1 MSIIQLFFVF
11 VLSSTP
17 ILLKADTL
25 SQEVTVEPVT
35 KAAQKVDSIAHASA
49 PKLQHNLKSDMKS
62 HRDSTLRSLLATL
75 SKEDSLNAISR
86 HETAPDD
93 GIPAAH
99 GVTTGSGKGM
109 LKILRQLTIISR
121 QRPWLPKAAGVAGL
135 LIILWFIMARIAGKK
150 AEKRFMTTTRLSLM
164 DSEVRRAC
172 LHIEK
177 HFAEPGLTPET
188 LCAALITGEPFLEA
202 IFQRELGMSIAGYI
216 GQVRIHHA
224 KQIVA
229 KNPALDGLSVA
240 SQTGFSDAGSFA
252 VMFKKMT
259 GTEFEN
265 FREEKQV
272 SPA

>member
-1 MSIIQLFFVF
+1 MSIIKLFFVF

-25 SQEVTVEPVT
+25 SQEVTVEAVT
-35 KAAQKVDSIAHASA
+35 RAAQKVDSVAHAPA
-49 PKLQHNLKSDMKS
+49 PKPQHSLKPDLKS
-62 HRDSTLRSLLATL
+62 HRDSTLRTLLATL

-86 HETAPDD
+86 HETVPDD
-93 GIPAAH
+93 GIP
-99 GVTTGSGKGM
+99 GRMGSGKGM
-109 LKILRQLTIISR
+109 LKILRQLTVISQ
-121 QRPWLPKAAGVAGL
+121 QRPWLPKASGVAGL

-150 AEKRFMTTTRLSLM
+150 EEKRFMTTTRLSLM
-164 DSEVRRAC
+164 DGEVRRAC

-188 LCAALITGEPFLEA
+188 LCTDLITGEPFLEA

-224 KQIVA
+224 KRIVA
-229 KNPALDGLSVA
+229 KNPSLDGLSVA
-240 SQTGFSDAGSFA
+240 SQTGFSDAVSFG
-252 VMFKKMT
+252 VMFKKMA
-259 GTEFEN
+259 GIEFEK
-265 FREEKQV
+265 FREEKQT